1 MAKATEVIHRIQPNE
16 KDVRQAELQD
26 IEDALIENKETI
38 LETLELMKQVQAT
51 ELPNILKALI
61 AEREAVLEHIVTFLD
76 GADLTRS
83 LSNAMQL
90 FTVLGQF
97 NFEEMEPVVKKL
109 NAGLNEV
116 ANAGHKRGGYATLLQ
131 SMTDPDVIE
140 GLNTALAFTK
150 GLGSSGTNKSEIH
163 NIADQQNH
171 DEKTNN
177 TRNTKWIV
185 ATAIGASVLS
195 LPFLFRNK

>member
-1 MAKATEVIHRIQPNE
+1 MAKATKVIHRIEPNE

-38 LETLELMKQVQAT
+38 LETLELMKQVQST

-97 NFEEMEPVVKKL
+97 NFEEMEPVVEKL

-131 SMTDPDVIE
+131 SMTDPGVIE

-150 GLGSSGTNKSEIH
+150 GLGSSGIGETKTY
-163 NIADQQNH
+163 DLPDKQNN

-185 ATAIGASVLS
+185 VAAVSASVLS